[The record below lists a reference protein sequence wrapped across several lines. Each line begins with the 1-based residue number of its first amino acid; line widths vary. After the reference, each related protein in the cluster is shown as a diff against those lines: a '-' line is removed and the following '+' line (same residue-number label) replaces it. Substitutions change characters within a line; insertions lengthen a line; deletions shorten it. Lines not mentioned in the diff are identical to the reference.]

1 MPRMT
6 AFVRIKYMR
15 NSAFRQGPSPLL
27 RVALGE
33 QRYRC
38 IIKKT
43 RAARQHAKDA
53 FFEGGINVMAG
64 IRVV

>member
-1 MPRMT
+1 
-6 AFVRIKYMR
+6 MR